1 MLKKIQIFVFIF
13 LFFLLSVKGL
23 YANEYFFDNFNI
35 KDISKWN
42 YLDNGGQ
49 ILFNAGVMDL
59 TSSVYHFPYVTNSV
73 GFILKDFNESY
84 FEFKFN
90 YKYVDFMGNGLG
102 IGFTGQDGYPY
113 YQFSI
118 WNDSTSGPVLQYQDD
133 DVTLGGK
140 CDYANGLKKISLLGK
155 VFENTWHVFRVE
167 KLGSSYVVKLDSN
180 IILSTGN
187 NQCIP
192 VNLLIGNPLTGGR
205 PWWTGLS
212 VDYVEAGGSENNSRN
227 KVIVLPGLGASW
239 NALAMLTGSTSPSFQ
254 WTMTP
259 FVNTYNLLTQ
269 ALEIN
274 GLVKNQDY
282 YVWNYD
288 WRKPLAQIV
297 NDFNNYVLSLN
308 LVAGEKIDLVGHSLG
323 GVVARV
329 WTQDHPLLVDK
340 TITLASPHY
349 GSLKAYEAWN
359 GVKVSDSVDVAS
371 IALNVFL
378 QLQKKND
385 DTTVQTLRNYAP
397 IVFDLSPTLSFL
409 KRNGT
414 VFNTSSS
421 QYLTA
426 KNNIVS
432 EVADKLLTVDGVGVE
447 TKEWINL
454 GERSLFDKV
463 LGIWEEGRPLSYV
476 YGPGDGTVLKKSA
489 LIVEAD
495 KQEFTSNHGEIVDK
509 STNYVLSQLGLG
521 VTVDQNLSYPQNQAI
536 FYLGSPATM
545 RVNCDGIIS
554 QDIDGWVVVPD
565 KNLDSCQVSLTGK
578 DGGGTYH
585 LIRGD
590 KNGWQYFEDKIDD
603 QESVSLGNN
612 QIENNWKMLR
622 KTVLEV
628 GATNVIIP
636 IDQRNIKTTIEEYL
650 NFRKNQKIFKN
661 SEDIIH
667 NLKTILATGTY
678 SKSEIDNMYLKAKAS
693 KSLVETNLR
702 LLSRLKKMPTYS
714 ASINNEQANELM
726 REGKNYAANYLAN
739 KLYEI
744 VWK

>member
-628 GATNVIIP
+628 GATNVIIR